1 MNTTRRYGI
10 FIRFD
15 EKHAEMISEAIK
27 RTGERKVDFFK
38 RIVETEHN
46 RIEQGL
52 SISETMNDTLG
63 TLLAQTKESNSTM
76 NTLLENTKA
85 SRDGVNTIF
94 PVTLFL
100 MRELYRLTHFLVNTF
115 MKNGTL
121 QPQQITALIAES
133 NTQAS
138 QSFNN
143 FYITVMNTT
152 SKGIV
157 DLLKKG

>member
-1 MNTTRRYGI
+1 MNSSRHYGI

-46 RIEQGL
+46 RIGQGL
-52 SISETMNDTLG
+52 SISETMNATLG
-63 TLLAQTKESNSTM
+63 TLLAQTKEANTTM
-76 NTLLENTKA
+76 KTLLENTKA
-85 SRDGVNTIF
+85 SREGVNTIF

-100 MRELYRLTHFLVNTF
+100 MRELYRLTHFIVNIF
-115 MKNGTL
+115 MKNGIL

-133 NTQAS
+133 NAQAC

-143 FYITVMNTT
+143 FYNTTLNTT

>member
-1 MNTTRRYGI
+1 MNSTRRYGI

-15 EKHAEMISEAIK
+15 EKHAKMVSETIK

-38 RIVETEHN
+38 RIVETEHT

-52 SISETMNDTLG
+52 SISETMNETLG
-63 TLLAQTKESNSTM
+63 TLLAQTKESNSIMKTII
-76 NTLLENTKA
+76 ENTKA
-85 SRDGVNTIF
+85 SRDGANTIF

-100 MRELYRLTHFLVNTF
+100 MRELYRLTHFLVNAL
-115 MKNGTL
+115 MKNGIV
-121 QPQQITALIAES
+121 QPQQLTALVAES

-138 QSFNN
+138 QSFTS
-143 FYITVMNTT
+143 FYHTIMNTP

-157 DLLKKG
+157 DFLKKG